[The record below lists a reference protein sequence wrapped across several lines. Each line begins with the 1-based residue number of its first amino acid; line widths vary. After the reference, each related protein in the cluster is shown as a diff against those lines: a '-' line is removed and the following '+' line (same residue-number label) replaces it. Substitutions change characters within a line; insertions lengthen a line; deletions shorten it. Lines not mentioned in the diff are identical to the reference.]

1 MAKATN
7 SSSRLESLMLSGSGG
22 RRMPNG
28 RGSGMVL
35 RGMGSSLIAADDNP
49 RVVILL
55 QRKGGCEDRSLACPL
70 RVPPSLHVRK
80 LPR

>member
-1 MAKATN
+1 
-7 SSSRLESLMLSGSGG
+7 
-22 RRMPNG
+22 
-28 RGSGMVL
+28 MVL
-35 RGMGSSLIAADDNP
+35 RGMASSLIGADDNP